1 MRPKLKQYTDATE
14 IEDAAD
20 VEGAAPESA
29 VDEGGDKNAAE
40 QSRLAGLS
48 AWFRGK
54 LPSSGKGRVILA
66 ALLVVLL
73 GGGIGGYGWYRAQS
87 LPDDAALRV
96 GEQVVTIDD
105 LNKKIDTLRAL
116 YGVQVPTDAAK
127 LGGFRRDSAKAAAVS
142 IVLDR
147 AAVER
152 GVVVADKTA
161 RDVLGTFIAQ
171 QLGEGPEVRDH
182 FVQAL
187 GTAGTNEDA
196 VLAEIKRQ
204 LAVNQLFNKVTAAPP
219 VTDAE
224 AEAAFPARRHQ
235 FGTPEKR
242 QLSNIVVASEEEA
255 RRLVNE
261 VRGGASFD
269 ALAKQRSLDGST
281 KGAGGALGELE
292 QAQLE
297 PEYGKAAF
305 TAPQDGVYGP
315 VRNQFGWNVG
325 KVTRIAPP
333 VAAEFEQAKDAL
345 KNQLAAERATAT
357 WRRWLGEMIRSASV
371 EYADAYRPADPD
383 SVPPTGAAAPA
394 AEQRPQM
401 PR

>member
-1 MRPKLKQYTDATE
+1 MRPKPEQQ
-14 IEDAAD
+14 AD
-20 VEGAAPESA
+20 VTELEGAADGEETAAKST
-29 VDEGGDKNAAE
+29 VDESGSNTAAGR
-40 QSRLAGLS
+40 SRLAGLS

-54 LPSSGKGRVILA
+54 LPSSGKGRMILA

-73 GGGIGGYGWYRAQS
+73 GGGIGGYGWYRAQA
-87 LPDDAALRV
+87 LPDDAALRI
-96 GEQVVTIDD
+96 GDQVVTIDD

-116 YGVQVPTDAAK
+116 YGVQVPTDPAK
-127 LGGFRRDSAKAAAVS
+127 LDGFRKDSAKAAAVS

-147 AAVER
+147 AAAER

-171 QLGEGPEVRDH
+171 QLGEGPEARDR

-187 GTAGTNEDA
+187 GTVGTNEDA

-219 VTDAE
+219 VTDAD

-235 FGTPEKR
+235 LGTPEKR

-255 RRLVNE
+255 RRLVDE

-269 ALAKQRSLDGST
+269 TVAMQRSLDGST

-325 KVTRIAPP
+325 KVTRIVPP
-333 VAAEFEQAKDAL
+333 VPAEFEQAKDAL

-357 WRRWLGEMIRSASV
+357 WRRWLGEEIRSANV

-383 SVPPTGAAAPA
+383 SVPPTGDAPPP
-394 AEQRPQM
+394 AEQRPQT